1 MSSSDT
7 KKSAYVQ
14 LGNIDA
20 ICKRTRNDPVLAT
33 VSTTL
38 HCKVRKYEDINKPVD
53 EHKKSIVLFKTE
65 TCGNDVANS
74 KTPPI
79 QTMGFSLQAFYTFV
93 QIIKVYVDS
102 LRSCVEDFAS
112 IDIAKD
118 AKPSDY
124 ERYFQREKGMFI
136 NETIPTVQALIDEN
150 KKRPPQKSIT
160 HHANM
165 ADQVINAH
173 WKKIVAFT
181 NPQSHIDTRDEVTGF
196 LTRTEHWGNREV
208 NPMNWWGITIYA
220 HRIDDGTKEM
230 INPNSYLTFSP
241 KETLSFLTY
250 IIAPYKD
257 KKYETVL
264 KLHLPTL
271 LHEVVSNLMANNQKN
286 CSGRSKAVEIPCGP
300 ADTVFM
306 VGGECN
312 LPILMQKFDAILDND
327 DSNSDN
333 DDYVAASQ
341 KNTPP
346 TNKKRPLSLGKAP
359 MKRKRSV
366 VEAETDD
373 DYDDEEHLRSTPKKR
388 STVKA
393 RRQMKQKAEKIK
405 TSSITRDDHRSRER

>member
-14 LGNIDA
+14 LGNIDV
-20 ICKRTRNDPVLAT
+20 ICKRTRNNPVLST

-38 HCKVRKYEDINKPVD
+38 HCKVRKYEDLNKPVD

-65 TCGNDVANS
+65 TCGNDVANNKS
-74 KTPPI
+74 PPI
-79 QTMGFSLQAFYTFV
+79 QTMGFSLQAFHTFI
-93 QIIKVYVDS
+93 QIIKIYVDS
-102 LRSCVEDFAS
+102 LRSCVKDFSS
-112 IDIAKD
+112 IDNNTKE

-124 ERYFQREKGMFI
+124 ERHFQKEKGMFV
-136 NETIPTVQALIDEN
+136 NETIPTIQALIDEN
-150 KKRPPQKSIT
+150 KKRPAQKHIT
-160 HHANM
+160 HHGNM

-173 WKKIVAFT
+173 WKKTVAFT
-181 NPQSHIDTRDEVTGF
+181 NPQSHTDTRDEVTGF
-196 LTRTEHWGNREV
+196 LIRTEHWGDKAV

-230 INPNSYLTFSP
+230 ISPNSYLTFSP

-264 KLHLPTL
+264 KLHLSTL
-271 LHEVVSNLMANNQKN
+271 LHEVVSNLMANNQQN
-286 CSGRSKAVEIPCGP
+286 CSGRSNAVEIPCGP
-300 ADTVFM
+300 VDNTVFM
-306 VGGECN
+306 FGGECN
-312 LPILMQKFDAILDND
+312 LPILMEKYDAILDND

-333 DDYVAASQ
+333 DDYLAETQ
-341 KNTPP
+341 KKTPP
-346 TNKKRPLSLGKAP
+346 TNKKRLLSLGKAP

-373 DYDDEEHLRSTPKKR
+373 DYDDEEHLCSTPKKR

-393 RRQMKQKAEKIK
+393 RRQMKQKMEKN
-405 TSSITRDDHRSRER
+405 